1 MAVPVIQ
8 SFTFNTTS
16 TAVTSITLT
25 KPSGVV
31 GGDLLVLLVG
41 NEDNSNNTSFAPITG
56 WTKEYEFGNATPDTK
71 IGMYWRIADG
81 TEGNSETVS
90 WAVTGN
96 DFGGGWYLRIT
107 GADTTS
113 ASPIHILGTSTQ
125 SSNATSQA
133 APSITTTINDCLAIA
148 QHSYDGG
155 DGTRGVTGIGW
166 PNSFP
171 ANQVLYATTGANAWS
186 GGWVSKDIT
195 TAGATGNVTFTS
207 TISDGMVQVQF
218 AIAPGAAPTGLTMKI
233 NIGDVWK
240 EVAAAKINIGGTWK
254 DISAIKQNIGDTW
267 KDV

>member
-16 TAVTSITLT
+16 SGVTSVTLT

-41 NEDNSNNTSFAPITG
+41 NEDNTNNTSFAPITG

-171 ANQVLYATTGANAWS
+171 ANQVLYATIGANAWS